1 MIERIAVTG
10 ANGFVGRHVAMAAR
24 SQGWDVVG
32 FARSEQGARVV
43 AEAGARPV
51 VVSGLEAQQLVPG
64 FGGVRAVV
72 HLAQIGSERGGA
84 TYDAVNLA
92 GTRAVVEA
100 ARQAGVPCV
109 VFFSGLGV
117 ARYGMARRTTNA
129 YFLSKLACEVELY
142 RSGLEVAVFRPSYI
156 LGPGGELIAQVVA
169 ELAAGEVEVVGDG
182 GYRLQPIGVRDAAAA
197 VLAGVERR
205 GSPMTIDL
213 VGPEPVTYRDFVERL
228 ARVARAQ
235 GRPADYRIRS
245 VAVEEAERQAAA
257 GGYRGM
263 LRDTLACLLCNEVAD
278 PRPLEALLGRFL
290 VPLDDVLAATVRS
303 LPRR

>member
-24 SQGWDVVG
+24 SQGWEVVG

-43 AEAGARPV
+43 AEAGARPA
-51 VVSGLEAQQLVPG
+51 VVSGLEAPQLVPG
-64 FGGVRAVV
+64 LGGGVRAVV

-84 TYDAVNLA
+84 TYDAVNLG
-92 GTRAVVEA
+92 GTRAVVDA
-100 ARQAGVPCV
+100 ARQAGVSCV

-169 ELAAGEVEVVGDG
+169 
-182 GYRLQPIGVRDAAAA
+182 
-197 VLAGVERR
+197 
-205 GSPMTIDL
+205 
-213 VGPEPVTYRDFVERL
+213 
-228 ARVARAQ
+228 
-235 GRPADYRIRS
+235 
-245 VAVEEAERQAAA
+245 
-257 GGYRGM
+257 
-263 LRDTLACLLCNEVAD
+263 
-278 PRPLEALLGRFL
+278 
-290 VPLDDVLAATVRS
+290 
-303 LPRR
+303 